1 MEVQRRNVSDASN
14 RKSSKVVFL
23 GKPLLSVDGKVYEP
37 NRLRRKQ
44 DGKRKRREYRYRI
57 RER

>member
-44 DGKRKRREYRYRI
+44 DGKRKRR
-57 RER
+57 